1 MSNLKPKFGPKVCLA
16 PPCQAFYLT
25 LVKTLV
31 VRSPHVKLET
41 HIRAKALSSPT
52 MPSLQPYIG
61 AKTLVLRSRMSNLK
75 PKFGPKVCLA
85 PPCQPSTLHWGKT
98 LVGKLETQIRKVC
111 LAPPCQA
118 FNLTLGQNACFAL
131 PHVKLETQIRA
142 KGLSSPTMPSLQPCI
157 GAKTLVLRSRMSSLK
172 PKFGPKVCLAPPC
185 QAFNLTLVKTLVVRS
200 RMSNLK
206 PKFGPKV
213 CLAPPCQAFNLT
225 LGQNACFAL
234 AHVKNFKPQFGP
246 KLCLAPP
253 CQAFNLIEQNACFAL
268 PHVKLQTQIR
278 AKALSSPTMPS
289 LQPYIGAKR
298 LFCAPA
304 CQT

>member
-1 MSNLKPKFGPKVCLA
+1 
-16 PPCQAFYLT
+16 
-25 LVKTLV
+25 
-31 VRSPHVKLET
+31 
-41 HIRAKALSSPT
+41 

-61 AKTLVLRSRMSNLK
+61 AKCLFCAPAMSNLK
-75 PKFGPKVCLA
+75 PKLRP
-85 PPCQPSTLHWGKT
+85 
-98 LVGKLETQIRKVC
+98 KVC

-142 KGLSSPTMPSLQPCI
+142 KGLSSPTMPSLH
-157 GAKTLVLRSRMSSLK
+157 
-172 PKFGPKVCLAPPC
+172 
-185 QAFNLTLVKTLVVRS
+185 NLTLGR
-200 RMSNLK
+200 NLK

-225 LGQNACFAL
+225 LGQNAC
-234 AHVKNFKPQFGP
+234 
-246 KLCLAPP
+246 C
-253 CQAFNLIEQNACFAL
+253 AL
-268 PHVKLQTQIR
+268 PLAKLEAQIR
-278 AKALSSPTMPS
+278 AKGLFSPTMPS

>member
-1 MSNLKPKFGPKVCLA
+1 
-16 PPCQAFYLT
+16 
-25 LVKTLV
+25 
-31 VRSPHVKLET
+31 
-41 HIRAKALSSPT
+41 

-75 PKFGPKVCLA
+75 PRFGPKV
-85 PPCQPSTLHWGKT
+85 
-98 LVGKLETQIRKVC
+98 IC

-118 FNLTLGQNACFAL
+118 FNLTLGQNACLAL

-142 KGLSSPTMPSLQPCI
+142 KGLSSPTMPSLHM
-157 GAKTLVLRSRMSSLK
+157 GKMLVL
-172 PKFGPKVCLAPPC
+172 
-185 QAFNLTLVKTLVVRS
+185 RS

-234 AHVKNFKPQFGP
+234 P
-246 KLCLAPP
+246 L
-253 CQAFNLIEQNACFAL
+253 
-268 PHVKLQTQIR
+268 VKLETQIR
-278 AKALSSPTMPS
+278 AKGLSSPTMPS

>member
-1 MSNLKPKFGPKVCLA
+1 MLS
-16 PPCQAFYLT
+16 T
-25 LVKTLV
+25 L
-31 VRSPHVKLET
+31 HW
-41 HIRAKALSSPT
+41 
-52 MPSLQPYIG
+52 G
-61 AKTLVLRSRMSNLK
+61 KTLVLRSRMSILK
-75 PKFGPKVCLA
+75 PKFGPKF
-85 PPCQPSTLHWGKT
+85 
-98 LVGKLETQIRKVC
+98 C

-118 FNLTLGQNACFAL
+118 FNIGQNACFSL

-142 KGLSSPTMPSLQPCI
+142 KGLSSPTMPSLQPYI
-157 GAKTLVLRSRMSSLK
+157 GAKRLFCAPHVKLETQIRAKGLSSPTMPNLQPYIWAKTLVL
-172 PKFGPKVCLAPPC
+172 
-185 QAFNLTLVKTLVVRS
+185 RS

-234 AHVKNFKPQFGP
+234 PHL
-246 KLCLAPP
+246 KL
-253 CQAFNLIEQNACFAL
+253 E
-268 PHVKLQTQIR
+268 TQIR
-278 AKALSSPTMPS
+278 AKGLSSPTMPS

>member
-1 MSNLKPKFGPKVCLA
+1 MSNLKPKFGP
-16 PPCQAFYLT
+16 
-25 LVKTLV
+25 
-31 VRSPHVKLET
+31 
-41 HIRAKALSSPT
+41 
-52 MPSLQPYIG
+52 
-61 AKTLVLRSRMSNLK
+61 
-75 PKFGPKVCLA
+75 
-85 PPCQPSTLHWGKT
+85 
-98 LVGKLETQIRKVC
+98 KVC

-142 KGLSSPTMPSLQPCI
+142 KGLFSPTMPSLQPLHW
-157 GAKTLVLRSRMSSLK
+157 GKTLVL
-172 PKFGPKVCLAPPC
+172 
-185 QAFNLTLVKTLVVRS
+185 RS

-225 LGQNACFAL
+225 LGQTLVLRSRLSNL
-234 AHVKNFKPQFGP
+234 KPNFGP
-246 KLCLAPP
+246 KICLAPP
-253 CQAFNLIEQNACFAL
+253 CQAFNFTLGQNACFAL
-268 PHVKLQTQIR
+268 PHVKLETQIR
-278 AKALSSPTMPS
+278 AKGLSSPTMPS